1 MTREKKNFHQRKKGD
16 PITYDGSVEPI
27 PLAYVSQEWPDK
39 LTLKIS
45 ASPQDW
51 DTLHQLANSSPEYL
65 GRLIFLHITR
75 PVQEKFLSREGR
87 NLPRGFHNE
96 AEQIFMEESRM
107 YVAAA
112 YAVLSYWGE
121 HPLTAWPDDLQAVIR
136 AAEKRLGKESIWYP
150 GKQSH
155 KNERQSVEV
164 IAVVRY
170 LLRLKY
176 GIRWKELGLDNV
188 EKMDNEIFR
197 KIYLDKNKVDAAI
210 ALQNNYLQKHE
221 VPPPIDVLY
230 KFVPGFGWEYIKE

>member
-16 PITYDGSVEPI
+16 PIAYDGSVEPI

-39 LTLKIS
+39 LTLKIN

-51 DTLHQLANSSPEYL
+51 NTLHQLADADPEYL

-75 PVQEKFLSREGR
+75 PVYEKFLSREGR
-87 NLPRGFHNE
+87 NLPRGFHSE
-96 AEQIFMEESRM
+96 AEQIFMEKARM

-112 YAVLSYWGE
+112 YAVLLHWAE

-136 AAEKRLGKESIWYP
+136 DAEKRLGKESIWYP
-150 GKQSH
+150 GKQSPE
-155 KNERQSVEV
+155 NERQSVDV

-170 LLRLKY
+170 LLKLKY
-176 GIRWKELGLDNV
+176 GVRWKELGLDNV

-197 KIYLDKNKVDAAI
+197 KIYLDKNKIDAAM
-210 ALQNNYLQKHE
+210 ALQNNYIQKQE
-221 VPPPIDVLY
+221 VPPSIDVLY
-230 KFVPGFGWEYIKE
+230 EFVPGFGWEYIKE

>member
-1 MTREKKNFHQRKKGD
+1 MTREKKNPFHQRQKGES
-16 PITYDGSVEPI
+16 IAYDGGVEPI

-39 LTLKIS
+39 LTLKIK

-51 DTLHQLANSSPEYL
+51 NTLHQLADSSPEYL

-112 YAVLSYWGE
+112 FAVISHWGKS
-121 HPLTAWPDDLQAVIR
+121 PLTTWPDNLKVVIR
-136 AAEKRLGKESIWYP
+136 EAEIILGEKSIWPPQKES
-150 GKQSH
+150 
-155 KNERQSVEV
+155 VDV

-170 LLRLKY
+170 LLNLKT
-176 GIRWKELGLDNV
+176 GIRRIELGIDNL
-188 EKMDNEIFR
+188 EDMDNEGFY
-197 KIYLDKNKVDAAI
+197 KIYFDKNKIEAAVSI
-210 ALQNNYLQKHE
+210 INNFVQKFGKSLSIE
-221 VPPPIDVLY
+221 TLY
-230 KFVPGFGWEYIKE
+230 DFVPGFGWERIKE